1 MQASAPTNWVYRPA
15 NPQHAP
21 CPKIPVEICQKNR
34 KTPLTKVWPLA
45 IIIRLSRGGGR
56 GKPFHQQL
64 VRVFWRKLL
73 QKTFRKPLDKRENL
87 IYNIQAVSESRQ
99 HSRTLKIEQ
108 NWNLWN
114 LDRGFGNPRKSIP
127 NFTSNSY
134 RTQAIVSE
142 WLQWFNAFKWRLNTI
157 YKEFDPGS
165 GRTLAA
171 RLTHASRTES
181 RGACFSW
188 FSGERVSNAW
198 VTCPGVGDNS
208 WKRLLIPHKPT
219 IRHRIEGKGFIRFR
233 MDSRPIS

>member
-1 MQASAPTNWVYRPA
+1 MEPWTWVWKPTIINSKISQSRNQANEKARAGFAAGKDEPQKILYVFSRIQTQSATKDAVALKWA
-15 NPQHAP
+15 TF
-21 CPKIPVEICQKNR
+21 EID
-34 KTPLTKVWPLA
+34 T
-45 IIIRLSRGGGR
+45 
-56 GKPFHQQL
+56 
-64 VRVFWRKLL
+64 
-73 QKTFRKPLDKRENL
+73 
-87 IYNIQAVSESRQ
+87 
-99 HSRTLKIEQ
+99 
-108 NWNLWN
+108 
-114 LDRGFGNPRKSIP
+114 
-127 NFTSNSY
+127 TSNSY

-142 WLQWFNAFKWRLNTI
+142 WLQRFNAFKWRLNTI

-188 FSGERVSNAW
+188 LSGERVSNAW

-219 IRHRIEGKGFIRFR
+219 ARHRAEGKGFIRFR

>member
-1 MQASAPTNWVYRPA
+1 MFFEE
-15 NPQHAP
+15 
-21 CPKIPVEICQKNR
+21 EI
-34 KTPLTKVWPLA
+34 
-45 IIIRLSRGGGR
+45 
-56 GKPFHQQL
+56 
-64 VRVFWRKLL
+64 L
-73 QKTFRKPLDKRENL
+73 QKTFREPLDNQAFL
-87 IYNIQAVSESRQ
+87 IYNIQAVTETRQ
-99 HSRTLKIEQ
+99 RSRTLKIEQ

-114 LDRGFGNPRKSIP
+114 LERGFGNPRKTIP
-127 NFTSNSY
+127 NLQVIHTGRKRLCLSDY
-134 RTQAIVSE
+134 RDLT
-142 WLQWFNAFKWRLNTI
+142 LCKWLNTI

-188 FSGERVSNAW
+188 LSGERVSNAW

-219 IRHRIEGKGFIRFR
+219 DSHGSAGKGFIRFR

>member
-1 MQASAPTNWVYRPA
+1 M
-15 NPQHAP
+15 
-21 CPKIPVEICQKNR
+21 
-34 KTPLTKVWPLA
+34 TKVILLA
-45 IIIRLSRGGGR
+45 IIIKLSREGTAAKACSYGLYGNFEAER
-56 GKPFHQQL
+56 
-64 VRVFWRKLL
+64 L
-73 QKTFRKPLDKRENL
+73 QKISKKVLDKRTFMR
-87 IYNIQAVSESRQ
+87 YNIQAVTKQVAAQQDLENW
-99 HSRTLKIEQ
+99 TKLKLVEPWTWVWKPTI
-108 NWNLWN
+108 NNS
-114 LDRGFGNPRKSIP
+114 K
-127 NFTSNSY
+127 FTSNSY

-142 WLQWFNAFKWRLNTI
+142 WLQRFNAFKWRLNTI

-219 IRHRIEGKGFIRFR
+219 DPHGSAGKGFIRFR